1 MSQHDDEITIVNND
15 DAAAEARTQICNL
28 EEEMNGFYGTR
39 LRSNLRT
46 RKRKNIIPEKN
57 TNNSCANYRD
67 KESRTNANVAAQ
79 LHALSPMQD
88 LKEYARIYATLHCQM
103 GFKNDENPM
112 TSDLVTTVLTQ
123 YHMSTKVL

>member
-1 MSQHDDEITIVNND
+1 MVSMVPAFDLIFAQESVRTSSQKKI
-15 DAAAEARTQICNL
+15 
-28 EEEMNGFYGTR
+28 
-39 LRSNLRT
+39 
-46 RKRKNIIPEKN
+46 

-79 LHALSPMQD
+79 LHALSPIQD